1 VRPDRLAR
9 DRTRRT
15 HDRHQRLGSGAT
27 IVLSGSLG
35 HEGSLARRCGRSRPR
50 RLCQRRVTITLAG
63 GWWRS
68 RRVRAAL
75 GALGWESRG
84 RAAPGRSGAR
94 GGERFGLVGCPIDQ
108 AVQIA
113 GALLI
118 LAAYTAA
125 QFGMLDQ
132 NSRLYLV
139 LNLAGS
145 AILAVLAWYEEQLG
159 FLLLEG
165 VWALVSAWSLL
176 QLLRGHQPAAP
187 HQ

>member
-1 VRPDRLAR
+1 M
-9 DRTRRT
+9 
-15 HDRHQRLGSGAT
+15 
-27 IVLSGSLG
+27 
-35 HEGSLARRCGRSRPR
+35 
-50 RLCQRRVTITLAG
+50 
-63 GWWRS
+63 
-68 RRVRAAL
+68 
-75 GALGWESRG
+75 
-84 RAAPGRSGAR
+84 
-94 GGERFGLVGCPIDQ
+94 
-108 AVQIA
+108 VQIA

-139 LNLAGS
+139 LNLVGS

-176 QLLRGHQPAAP
+176 QVLRGAQPAAP